1 MTYTEFNWID
11 EEFPI
16 RQYVCI
22 NVDRPCLIKDCPA
35 WYSRGDG
42 WGRCLL
48 VPGYILPEN
57 DE

>member
-1 MTYTEFNWID
+1 MEEPSYNWID

-16 RQYVCI
+16 RQYACI

-35 WYSRGDG
+35 WYSKGDG

-48 VPGYILPEN
+48 VPGYIDPE
-57 DE
+57 EE

>member
-1 MTYTEFNWID
+1 MTDTEFNWID

-16 RQYVCI
+16 REYVCV
-22 NVDRPCLIKDCPA
+22 NVDRPCQYKHCPA
-35 WYSRGDG
+35 WHSKGDG